1 MEKILIF
8 VEVDPPL
15 REPKVYRKLVR
26 VPDLTGR
33 HIVGVNDHDVDVLWP
48 LQHICPVQCSP
59 IVVEDPCEWSR
70 YMAPEQVVPC
80 HTHSRWPG
88 GILGAETASAI
99 EAVRSTVW
107 GRWDPGVRGE
117 NLTSCTGMQRT
128 GVQAECFPLYYNVC
142 RRGKVVD
149 AKVENTETAK

>member
-33 HIVGVNDHDVDVLWP
+33 HIVGVNDQDVDVFWP

-59 IVVEDPCEWSR
+59 IVVEDRCEWSR
-70 YMAPEQVVPC
+70 SMAPEQGYRAIPTVAGQVGFSELRPPAL
-80 HTHSRWPG
+80 SRLYGRRFG
-88 GILGAETASAI
+88 GAGTLAY
-99 EAVRSTVW
+99 EAKT
-107 GRWDPGVRGE
+107 
-117 NLTSCTGMQRT
+117 
-128 GVQAECFPLYYNVC
+128 
-142 RRGKVVD
+142 
-149 AKVENTETAK
+149 